1 MQIILQVTPRAAKGK
16 GVGVWPPHLGLPEEE
31 LQVSAAQDAVVLD
44 VAGEVHGAG
53 AVHGAVDLHV
63 AVDRVQ
69 VFLFVLEQRGRPLLS
84 YSAVKTGPGE
94 LLFPLPDRPSGHKQ
108 AGLKITANAECPS
121 LPDPWFLKGQ
131 STYNSHDKLVW
142 TR

>member
-1 MQIILQVTPRAAKGK
+1 M
-16 GVGVWPPHLGLPEEE
+16 GVWPPHLGLPEEE

-44 VAGEVHGAG
+44 VAGKVHGAG

-69 VFLFVLEQRGRPLLS
+69 VLLFVLEQRGRPLCL
-84 YSAVKTGPGE
+84 YSAGKTGARRRCVTTGPGE

-108 AGLKITANAECPS
+108 AELKITTYAECPS
-121 LPDPWFLKGQ
+121 LPDPRSVFKGAV
-131 STYNSHDKLVW
+131 HL
-142 TR
+142 